1 MNIPNEKIEE
11 IAQANDIIEVISS
24 YIPVKKSGSKSF
36 LAVCPF
42 HADKNPSMSISQEKQ
57 VYHCFSCGASGN
69 IYRFVQEYEK
79 ITFVEAVV
87 KLAERA
93 GIDLQLRKGSPDL
106 SNEISILF
114 EINKEAAK
122 FFNKNINELPSS
134 EKDLVLNYLS
144 KRKISNKTVKKFG
157 IGYALKDWH
166 TLQNNLLEEGF
177 YKIDDIE
184 KAGLV
189 KESEKEKGKYYDRFR
204 GRLMFPIFN
213 ENDKVIAFSG
223 RNLFDDDQAKYMNS
237 PETKIY
243 NKSRVLYGLNFAKE
257 SIRALDH
264 VVLVEG
270 QMDVISVS
278 QAGIE
283 NVVASSGTALTEDH
297 AKLISRYTKNVVILF
312 DADLAGI
319 KAARRGIEII
329 LEAGLDLNVVTLPEG
344 EDPDSFITKHGKEEF
359 EKHLNK
365 KKSIINFIADIYK
378 KEDKLTTV
386 QDKTNFIKE
395 IISYISK
402 IPDKIKRA
410 FFIKDISTMYGI
422 YESDLRDELESI
434 VRQNKNQGY
443 KKSSVVIPERNKA
456 GTQSKPGSFSKL
468 EEKIIEIFVNG
479 SSEAI
484 GYLENNLEV
493 EHIGN
498 KTILK
503 TVEYLL
509 DEFMNEGEI
518 VVANIINKIESDE
531 IKTLLTRLAIPKYSV
546 SKFEKSSNNNILN
559 KAVSDKIDYYKEAQ
573 GVILDMEKRKVEK
586 EINELIRDEANW
598 EANILKIRDLKKE
611 IAALENKK
619 KLTGKS

>member
-1 MNIPNEKIEE
+1 MNIPNEKLDE
-11 IAQANDIIEVISS
+11 IAQASDIIEIVSS
-24 YIPVKKSGSKSF
+24 YIPVKKSGRSF

-69 IYRFVQEYEK
+69 VFRFVQEYEK
-79 ITFVEAVV
+79 ITFVEAAV

-122 FFNKNINELPSS
+122 FFNKNINELPQS

-157 IGYALKDWH
+157 IGYALKEWH
-166 TLQNNLLEEGF
+166 TLQNHLLEEGL
-177 YKIDDIE
+177 YKTEDIE
-184 KAGLV
+184 KAGLI
-189 KESEKEKGKYYDRFR
+189 KESEKDKGKYYDRFR

-213 ENDKVIAFSG
+213 ENDRVVGFSG
-223 RNLFDDDQAKYMNS
+223 RNLFEDDSAKYMNS

-264 VVLVEG
+264 VILVEG

-283 NVVASSGTALTEDH
+283 NVVASSGTSLTEDH
-297 AKLISRYTKNVVILF
+297 VKLLSRYTKNVVILF
-312 DADLAGI
+312 DADMAGI

-344 EDPDSFITKHGKEEF
+344 EDPDSFITKHGRGEF
-359 EKHLNK
+359 EKHISK
-365 KKSIINFIADIYK
+365 KKSIISFIADIYK
-378 KEDKLTTV
+378 KEDKLSTV
-386 QDKTNFIKE
+386 QDKANFIKE

-402 IPDKIKRA
+402 MPDKIKRA
-410 FFIKDISTMYGI
+410 LFIKDISAAYGI
-422 YESDLRDELESI
+422 YESDLRDELEAAMK
-434 VRQNKNQGY
+434 QNKNTGY

-456 GTQSKPGSFSKL
+456 GTLSKRENFSKL

-479 SSEAI
+479 GTEAI

-493 EHIGN
+493 EHIEN
-498 KTILK
+498 KTILR

-518 VVANIINKIESDE
+518 VVSNVINKIDSDE

-559 KAVSDKIDYYKEAQ
+559 KIASDRIDYLKEAQ
-573 GVILDMEKRKVEK
+573 GVILDMEKRKMEK
-586 EINELIRDEANW
+586 EIAELVKDTESW
-598 EANILKIRDLKKE
+598 EANILKIRDLKKS
-611 IAALENKK
+611 IAALEDKK